1 MLLGL
6 ALIMVGA
13 GVLVAMRHQWWPWH
27 TRNEA
32 PEPADERPVIDY
44 EAQPIYVPADRGTI
58 YVTGI
63 PEIEDD

>member
-1 MLLGL
+1 
-6 ALIMVGA
+6 
-13 GVLVAMRHQWWPWH
+13 MRHQWWPWH